1 MATPALN
8 PKLKPRIYVE
18 TSVISYL
25 TARPSRDPVK
35 AARQLQAQ
43 ALWAAQ
49 SRFQLLVSPIVQDEI
64 VRGHPQQV
72 QLRLQAITKLKVLSL
87 TEEASYLAQ
96 LLIARRALPAK
107 ALADAAHIA
116 VAASHQVQVVASFN
130 FRHLASVFARAKIE
144 ATLRQLGYEPPL
156 IATPE
161 EVLGA
166 PHDE

>member
-1 MATPALN
+1 
-8 PKLKPRIYVE
+8 
-18 TSVISYL
+18 
-25 TARPSRDPVK
+25 
-35 AARQLQAQ
+35 
-43 ALWAAQ
+43 
-49 SRFQLLVSPIVQDEI
+49 
-64 VRGHPQQV
+64 
-72 QLRLQAITKLKVLSL
+72 L